1 MTLTVSVVTA
11 TRDRRDLLAR
21 CLDSVTAQEHEPK
34 EHVVVDGAS
43 TDGTVELLRGYAAR
57 HAHLRWL
64 SEPDGGISEALN
76 KGFARV
82 TGDVIAVIGDDDAYE
97 PGAFAAVAAA
107 FADGAPIVAGGCL
120 VVNDAGDVL
129 RTLRASFTSRD
140 DLVEWWL
147 SWSGAVTLPAPATF
161 FRAEVLTEVGGF
173 EPADRFAMDYRHWLR
188 MTERFPVKTIDAV
201 LARHRYDEGTIS
213 YSRVR
218 EQGREMLR
226 MSKEEWGSPLGL
238 RRHRLA
244 WSHFRH
250 RGMPLLVRDA
260 RRRVRGYVRR

>member
-1 MTLTVSVVTA
+1 MTLAVSVVTA
-11 TRDRRDLLAR
+11 THNRRDLVAR
-21 CLDSVTAQEHEPK
+21 CLDSVTAQDHAPK

-43 TDGTVELLRGYAAR
+43 TDGTPGLLAAYAER
-57 HAHLRWL
+57 HPHVRWL
-64 SEPDGGISEALN
+64 SEPDNGISEALN

-82 TGDVIAVIGDDDAYE
+82 AGDVIAVIGDDDVYE
-97 PGAFAAVAAA
+97 PGAFATVAEA
-107 FADGAPIVAGGCL
+107 FADGASIVAGGCL

-140 DLVEWWL
+140 DLVEWWR
-147 SWSGAVTLPAPATF
+147 SWSGPVTLPAPSTF
-161 FRAEVLTEVGGF
+161 FRAEVLREVGGF
-173 EPADRFAMDYRHWLR
+173 EPGDRFAMDYRHWLR

-218 EQGREMLR
+218 EQAREMLR
-226 MSKEEWGSPLGL
+226 MSKEEWGSPLSL

-250 RGMPLLVRDA
+250 RRLPLAMRDA
-260 RRRVRGYVRR
+260 RRWLRRYRSR